1 MDLRRDD
8 WLRPLG
14 SGIEDNVVRRLRDE
28 LLILDGADPLES
40 TSFVACQQ
48 QDDHALDRTQQNLMI
63 ATTML
68 WRCDRRTNVH
78 SFCTSK
84 SIVNRASQV
93 RQPD

>member
-48 QDDHALDRTQQNLMI
+48 QDDHAQDRTQHNLMI
-63 ATTML
+63 ATAML
-68 WRCDRRTNVH
+68 RRCDRRANGH
-78 SFCTSK
+78 SFSTSK
-84 SIVNRASQV
+84 SIVNRANQE
-93 RQPD
+93 RRPD